1 MRPRVRN
8 IIIISITG
16 TFDGYQAK
24 LSQISILFC
33 IHFPPSFNLTLLTK
47 PRVRVVNGYLRPKA
61 PLLGYIRPALANR
74 LKDDDDDNDNGSED
88 SHMDDNIDDGNNSGF
103 NST

>member
-1 MRPRVRN
+1 M
-8 IIIISITG
+8 
-16 TFDGYQAK
+16 
-24 LSQISILFC
+24 
-33 IHFPPSFNLTLLTK
+33 K

-74 LKDDDDDNDNGSED
+74 LKDDDDDNDEGSED
-88 SHMDDNIDDGNNSGF
+88 CHTDDNFDYGNNGGS